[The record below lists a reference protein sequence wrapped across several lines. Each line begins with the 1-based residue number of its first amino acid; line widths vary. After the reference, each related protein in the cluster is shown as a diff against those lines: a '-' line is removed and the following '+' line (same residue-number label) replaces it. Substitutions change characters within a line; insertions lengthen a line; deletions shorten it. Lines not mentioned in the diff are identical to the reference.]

1 LTYFALL
8 KYIAGLNDSR
18 KDHGG
23 QVFNFTSLIAA
34 QPQGGG
40 SLLTMLI
47 PFALMF
53 AVLYFLIIRPQQ
65 KRAKQHNEMLG
76 QLKKGDRVV
85 TSSGMYGTIFAI
97 QDDQNKVVLKITD
110 DIKVEFVKS
119 AIANKVEA

>member
-1 LTYFALL
+1 M
-8 KYIAGLNDSR
+8 
-18 KDHGG
+18 
-23 QVFNFTSLIAA
+23 SLIAA

-40 SLLTMLI
+40 SLFTMLI

-65 KRAKQHNEMLG
+65 KRQKQHQEMLG
-76 QLKKGDRVV
+76 TLKKGDRVV